1 MKDAKGSGSALV
13 FFLGTRQ
20 QECTEGPHSPMPA
33 SSKRLVDYM
42 LHLLSV
48 ALTAIMKPTRIIFL
62 GCTYLPP
69 TEASAC
75 DSCKLHQSNLSL
87 GSLGIQ
93 PYTSRPSRPRSF
105 KSRLPANAEQP
116 LRNPEQD
123 PPPIKPLS
131 SPKPQSRSRA
141 SEGF

>member
-1 MKDAKGSGSALV
+1 
-13 FFLGTRQ
+13 
-20 QECTEGPHSPMPA
+20 MPA

-62 GCTYLPP
+62 GCIYLPP
-69 TEASAC
+69 TEASSC
-75 DSCKLHQSNLSL
+75 DSCKLHQRNFIGLSGNSAL
-87 GSLGIQ
+87 HLKTL
-93 PYTSRPSRPRSF
+93 PPS
-105 KSRLPANAEQP
+105 KLQIPASSK
-116 LRNPEQD
+116 LRTATLKPEQD
-123 PPPIKPLS
+123 PPIKPLS